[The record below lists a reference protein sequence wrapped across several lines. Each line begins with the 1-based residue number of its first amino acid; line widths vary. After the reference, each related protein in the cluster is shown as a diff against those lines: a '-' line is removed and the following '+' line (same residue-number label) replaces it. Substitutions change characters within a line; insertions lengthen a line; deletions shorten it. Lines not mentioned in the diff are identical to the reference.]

1 MSSAHVTPQERTRRL
16 FEQVA
21 VKFADGTGCS
31 PTSPLKRSDRRSRA
45 DEAARTH
52 ESLARTYRTAAYAPD
67 ERSSTHPARF
77 VTVRRMSI
85 VDKALWVI
93 ERNSSGELNLPAV
106 AEACGVSRSHLANA
120 FGSTTGWPVVKY
132 LRARR
137 LTRAAETLA
146 RGAPD
151 ILAVALDA
159 GYGSHEAFTRA
170 FRDQFGAPPE
180 RVRDRGSTEGLPLV
194 APLDLRVREQP
205 VLAPPWVTE
214 AAVRAVGMPG
224 RHTFDTVI
232 GIPIQWQT
240 FMATRYD
247 HIPNRVDGIPI
258 GIQKP
263 VDDEGG
269 FDYLCAAEVT
279 AFGDVPRDL
288 LKIEL
293 PSRRYAVFEH
303 RGHVSTLF
311 DTYAAI
317 WNEALE
323 QHGWAPAPAP
333 VIERHAPSFDPQTG
347 EGGLSLWIPLA
358 D

>member
-1 MSSAHVTPQERTRRL
+1 MSV
-16 FEQVA
+16 
-21 VKFADGTGCS
+21 
-31 PTSPLKRSDRRSRA
+31 
-45 DEAARTH
+45 
-52 ESLARTYRTAAYAPD
+52 
-67 ERSSTHPARF
+67 
-77 VTVRRMSI
+77 

-106 AEACGVSRSHLANA
+106 AEACGVSRSHLASA

-146 RGAPD
+146 GGAPD

-170 FRDQFGAPPE
+170 FRDQFGEPPE
-180 RVRDRGSTEGLPLV
+180 RVRERASTEGLALV
-194 APLDLRVREQP
+194 APLDLRARERP
-205 VLAPPWVTE
+205 VLAPPWLTE
-214 AAVRAVGMPG
+214 AAVRAVGLSR
-224 RHTFDTVI
+224 RHSFDKVI
-232 GIPIQWQT
+232 GIPIQWET
-240 FMATRYD
+240 FMATSYG
-247 HIPNRVDGIPI
+247 HIPNRVEDIPI

-263 VDDEGG
+263 ADDEGG
-269 FDYLCAAEVT
+269 FDYVCAAEVT
-279 AFGDVPRDL
+279 RFGELPKDL
-288 LKIEL
+288 VQIDL
-293 PSRRYAVFEH
+293 PSRRYAVFDH

-311 DTYAAI
+311 NTYAAI
-317 WNEALE
+317 WNEALHE
-323 QHGWAPAPAP
+323 HGWVPAQAP